1 MVLIHYHAMAL
12 TVIDI
17 AVFVFLP
24 SFLSESTY
32 NLAVSKTVYVNLDD
46 EDLTQADIIAT
57 IISRSAGKKYRR

>member
-1 MVLIHYHAMAL
+1 MAL

>member
-1 MVLIHYHAMAL
+1 MAL

-32 NLAVSKTVYVNLDD
+32 NLAVSKAVYVNLDD
-46 EDLTQADIIAT
+46 EDLTRADIIAT
-57 IISRSAGKKYRR
+57 IISRSDGKKYRR